1 MIKVRMKVYEY
12 YVNQSDG
19 IHIINILKRLTKKE
33 FTAIYGRPYLGFEV
47 KNKEFSIET
56 EKAQELIK
64 NGTFIEI
71 EKEAEEE

>member
-1 MIKVRMKVYEY
+1 MIKVRMRVYEY

-19 IHIINILKRLTKKE
+19 IHIIKILKRLTKKE
-33 FTAIYGRPYLGFEV
+33 FTAIYGKPYIGFEA
-47 KNKEFSIET
+47 KNKKYAIDI

-71 EKEAEEE
+71 EKEEEE

>member
-12 YVNQSDG
+12 YVIQSDG
-19 IHIINILKRLTKKE
+19 IHIVKLLKRSTKKE
-33 FTAIYGRPYLGFEV
+33 FAELYGKPYLVLEA
-47 KNKEFSIET
+47 KNKEFTIDI

-71 EKEAEEE
+71 EKEEEE